1 MILTSY
7 GKRKEGTINMLHN
20 KDGNLSLE
28 GYIIKTQQD
37 DLQVANLC

>member
-1 MILTSY
+1 
-7 GKRKEGTINMLHN
+7 MLHN